1 MRLFIL
7 VNPCSSTYTNIQHTV
22 LLNYLSIYLYLYF
35 KLSVALPS
43 LSLSL
48 FPLQKSCCLSLSHRR
63 RVLHWDDLRSCSL
76 ALLLFSSCASRL
88 LLPCRLPSLRLLE
101 CGLGRAGNLHFHIS
115 RQDLHG
121 ELNEDSPSERSPLPN
136 TLVQLAVVGR
146 AVDVDPGRPECG
158 QETWGE
164 AEQREPELDQDP
176 GILVLSRN
184 WATCAIKQHHDESTR
199 AYT

>member
-1 MRLFIL
+1 MFINLYKYPTYGTLKLSVYLSLFIL
-7 VNPCSSTYTNIQHTV
+7 QAICCSSI
-22 LLNYLSIYLYLYF
+22 
-35 KLSVALPS
+35 S

-48 FPLQKSCCLSLSHRR
+48 SFAKTCCLSLSHRR

-121 ELNEDSPSERSPLPN
+121 ELNEDSPSERSPLPH

-176 GILVLSRN
+176 GILVPSRN